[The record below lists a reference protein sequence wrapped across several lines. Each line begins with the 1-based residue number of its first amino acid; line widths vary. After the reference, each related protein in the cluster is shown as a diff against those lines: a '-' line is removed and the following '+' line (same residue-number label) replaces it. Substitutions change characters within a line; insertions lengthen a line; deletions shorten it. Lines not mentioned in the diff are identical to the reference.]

1 MSNKKVFQNALSLSQ
16 VLSNKILNLF
26 TFATLLQFMTRQ
38 KVLNLYRKFF
48 RVTKN
53 LADDSQKQELRDW
66 VKSEF
71 KTKSKITDKVK

>member
-1 MSNKKVFQNALSLSQ
+1 M
-16 VLSNKILNLF
+16 
-26 TFATLLQFMTRQ
+26 
-38 KVLNLYRKFF
+38 RKFF

-71 KTKSKITDKVK
+71 KTKSKITDKELIEMHLNNGQNSLRDLENSLRHAHAFK